1 MLSDGF
7 WRLKYRFCYFGC
19 CCYVLVF
26 VAICNVPDTNRMNL
40 PNIILLQ
47 LGTLDYTLSSVRG
60 HVEKLPNENLKF
72 VLLSSITEQDKKLVS
87 FQS

>member
-1 MLSDGF
+1 
-7 WRLKYRFCYFGC
+7 
-19 CCYVLVF
+19 
-26 VAICNVPDTNRMNL
+26 MNL